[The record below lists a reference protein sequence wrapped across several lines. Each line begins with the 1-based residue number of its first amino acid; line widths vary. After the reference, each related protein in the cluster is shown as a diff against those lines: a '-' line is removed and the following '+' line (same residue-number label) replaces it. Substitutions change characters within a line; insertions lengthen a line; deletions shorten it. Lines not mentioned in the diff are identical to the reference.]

1 MKILIADDE
10 LIMLKIIELRLKK
23 DGHEVIVTS
32 NGQEALEKIKQ
43 EDPDMI
49 IADIMMPFTSGLEI
63 VAVVKQDKQRR
74 NVPII
79 ILSSMGQENV
89 VLEAFNL
96 GADDYITK
104 PFSPNE
110 LSMRVKRLA
119 PPAPVVKLVATLH
132 ENT

>member
-1 MKILIADDE
+1 MKILISDDE
-10 LIMLKIIELRLKK
+10 KIMLKIIELRLKK

-32 NGQEALEKIKQ
+32 NGKEAIEQIKLH
-43 EDPDMI
+43 DPDMI

-63 VAVVKQDKQRR
+63 VSMVKQNHLHRK
-74 NVPII
+74 VPII
-79 ILSSMGQENV
+79 ILSAMGQENV

-119 PPAPVVKLVATLH
+119 ASIVSNPK
-132 ENT
+132 NN